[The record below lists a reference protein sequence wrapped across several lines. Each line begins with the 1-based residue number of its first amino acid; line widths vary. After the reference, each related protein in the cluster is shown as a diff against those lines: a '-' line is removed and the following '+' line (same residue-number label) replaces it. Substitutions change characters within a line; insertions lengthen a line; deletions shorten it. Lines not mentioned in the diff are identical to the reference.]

1 MPSTVTAKP
10 FCGPSPA
17 VSTHTTVEEDTHA
30 VVAQLVNPS
39 RIDGVT
45 SNDPKLIPD
54 TVALCPAEVAALSS
68 ETKLTKGAAHEKHQN
83 HVGRS
88 LAHHTCTSLQYR
100 GARRGSYMANQGK
113 LKQNQSSSADR
124 RS

>member
-10 FCGPSPA
+10 FCGPSPDA
-17 VSTHTTVEEDTHA
+17 STHTTVDEDAHA

-45 SNDPKLIPD
+45 SSDPKLIPD

-68 ETKLTKGAAHEKHQN
+68 EMKLTEGAAHDEKLKH

-88 LAHHTCTSLQYR
+88 LAHHTC
-100 GARRGSYMANQGK
+100 N
-113 LKQNQSSSADR
+113 
-124 RS
+124 RSNTKVPAGEPKWHSRKYY